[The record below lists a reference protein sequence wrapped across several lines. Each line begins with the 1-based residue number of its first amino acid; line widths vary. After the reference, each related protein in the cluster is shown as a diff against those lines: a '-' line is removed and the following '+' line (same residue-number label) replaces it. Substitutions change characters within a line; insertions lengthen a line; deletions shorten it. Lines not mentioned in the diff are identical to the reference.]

1 MTRAIGYVRVSTKS
15 QGENGYGL
23 AAQRDAIQAYCEQ
36 HGLDLVAVI
45 PDVMSGRRT
54 DKLFG
59 RAAALAAIRSG
70 VADVLVLKDLDRATR
85 DTRDGLDLMLNAKSE
100 GWRIVTTNGDD
111 TNTIGE
117 FELTVKLAF
126 AEEERRRISERTK
139 AGLARA
145 RREGKVTMDESP
157 IPDDIVNLI
166 VAMHQRNS
174 LGAKA
179 IATRLTKE
187 GVPTPGGGP
196 RWHHSTV
203 RNVLRRWESA
213 A

>member
-1 MTRAIGYVRVSTKS
+1 MTRAIGYIRVSTKT
-15 QGENGYGL
+15 QGESGYGL
-23 AAQRDAIQAYCEQ
+23 AAQRDAIVQYCEQ
-36 HGLDLVAVI
+36 HDIELVTVI

-54 DKLFG
+54 DRLHG
-59 RAAALAAIRSG
+59 RAAALAAIRNG

-111 TNTIGE
+111 TDTIGE

-145 RREGKVTMDESP
+145 RREGKATMNESP
-157 IPDDIVNLI
+157 IAEDVVTLI
-166 VAMHQRNS
+166 VAMHRRNK

-179 IATRLTKE
+179 IATRLTNE